1 MLNDLNGLEK
11 MDPMRYYYHSWAENP
26 SSVGLPLISAFVIG
40 MSVLVLMS
48 AILISANEVV
58 HVHVWLA
65 NTGAILT
72 RREGYTLTGGGGR
85 WG

>member
-1 MLNDLNGLEK
+1 MDWRRWIRCVTTTTLGLK
-11 MDPMRYYYHSWAENP
+11 ILLL
-26 SSVGLPLISAFVIG
+26 SVSLIPAFVIG

>member
-1 MLNDLNGLEK
+1 MTSCSRLEWIGEDGSDAVTTTTLGLK
-11 MDPMRYYYHSWAENP
+11 ILLL
-26 SSVGLPLISAFVIG
+26 SVSLIPAFVIG

-72 RREGYTLTGGGGR
+72 FKLHRRTR
-85 WG
+85 SSMI